1 MAYVAPDATV
11 PPTDAEYQ
19 QVVDNTVEFF
29 SRTFNSTPGFAG
41 ITPSLRKTEWETGF
55 PEERF
60 NIYMEYEYMDIL
72 FEQGSDLP
80 TSEAAL
86 EQMRNAVSPDYILN
100 YVRPVGGTFST
111 VNEVVLRAL
120 DTTTQRSGDS
130 DRSIPVASV
139 AAASGAALVFALACF
154 MLYRRRMSPKGDM
167 DGIYAYD
174 SKVIE
179 NYFSERS
186 VTENSESLSNSRFAP
201 LPMVEE
207 ERNEEMDDLRE
218 S

>member
-1 MAYVAPDATV
+1 MAYVAPDATN
-11 PPTDAEYQ
+11 PPTDEEYQ
-19 QVVDNTVEFF
+19 QVVDNTVEYFAGTF
-29 SRTFNSTPGFAG
+29 SDTPGFVE
-41 ITPSLRKTEWETGF
+41 ITPSLRTTKWDTGF

-72 FEQGSDLP
+72 FEPGSSLP
-80 TSEAAL
+80 TSDEAL
-86 EQMRNAVSPDYILN
+86 EQMRVAVSPDYILN
-100 YVRPVGGTFST
+100 FVRPVNGTFST

-120 DTTTQRSGDS
+120 EAQQRSGDS
-130 DRSIPVASV
+130 QKSVPVASV

-154 MLYRRRMSPKGDM
+154 MLYRRRMSPKNDM

-207 ERNEEMDDLRE
+207 ERNEEMDDLRG
-218 S
+218 SQ